1 MSLEYSPIV
10 LDSINHNT
18 FPKVELYVKVDDRFT
33 LYKQDKTDLTANN
46 IERLKENG
54 TEFIYINNGDS
65 EQVQSHVE
73 QRLDD
78 SQAIGKLSQHSINLI
93 CSQILVN
100 CIDEV
105 FQHPDQAYVYTKC
118 RALLSKTRFKFD
130 SSNELIQLCATL
142 ENNFDKYLITHS
154 TQTTILSM
162 FVCEKLFNPSKDVL
176 INVGI
181 GAMVHDIGMLNL
193 VEDIIQ
199 KTDALSEKEY
209 FRVKLHTKQGVDL
222 LHKAGVREQMALD
235 ITMDHHERYDGR
247 GYPRGLQGARIPAHA
262 MLVAICDIYCALTM
276 ERRYKAASTPA
287 EALQTLKSE
296 RLLFDPEIFD
306 GFLAVMTNSSVPEAF
321 VEEERPPLTAVSTI
335 SAQTAPDLRKKMREW
350 SGDRRRLLQLH
361 SDITD
366 SIKHVFGEERVAL
379 VELRAELKDLL
390 NSLSS
395 SEQKG
400 LW

>member
-10 LDSINHNT
+10 LDSINHST

-33 LYKQDKTDLTANN
+33 LYKQDKTELTANN
-46 IERLKENG
+46 VERLRENG
-54 TEFIYINNGDS
+54 TEFIYINNSDS
-65 EQVQSHVE
+65 EQVQSHIE

-78 SQAIGKLSQHSINLI
+78 SQAINGLSQHSINLI
-93 CSQILVN
+93 CSQIVIK

-105 FQHPDQAYVYTKC
+105 FQHPDQAYIYNKC
-118 RALLSKTRFKFD
+118 RSLLSKTHFKFD
-130 SSNELIQLCATL
+130 TSAELIRLFATL
-142 ENNFDKYLITHS
+142 ENKFDKYLITHS

-162 FVCEKLFNPSKDVL
+162 FLYEKLFNPSKEVL
-176 INVGI
+176 VNVGI
-181 GAMVHDIGMLNL
+181 GAMVHDIGMLNI

-209 FRVKLHTKQGVDL
+209 FRVKLHTKLGVDL
-222 LHKAGVREQMALD
+222 LHKAGFKEQMALD
-235 ITMDHHERYDGR
+235 ITMSHHERYDGR
-247 GYPRGLQGARIPAHA
+247 GYPRGLHGTSIPGHV

-276 ERRYKAASTPA
+276 ERRYKTASTPA

-306 GFLAVMTNSSVPEAF
+306 GFLAVMTNNSAPEVFTEEESLPPAAAPASSVP
-321 VEEERPPLTAVSTI
+321 
-335 SAQTAPDLRKKMREW
+335 TAPELRKKMREW
-350 SGDRRRLLQLH
+350 AGDRRRLLQLH

-379 VELRAELKDLL
+379 VDLRAELKDLL

-395 SEQKG
+395 SEKQG
-400 LW
+400 VW